1 MQRES
6 TSKPG
11 KAKPGVG
18 SPSSSN
24 KMTLESASVW
34 GTPAKRSEPAAAA
47 PAPTWSRYVDSRLK
61 QFCTR

>member
-11 KAKPGVG
+11 KVQPGNT
-18 SPSSSN
+18 SSTN

-34 GTPAKRSEPAAAA
+34 GTPTKRPEPTAT

>member
-1 MQRES
+1 MPRES
-6 TSKPG
+6 TSKLG
-11 KAKPGVG
+11 KVQAGATS
-18 SPSSSN
+18 SPN

-34 GTPAKRSEPAAAA
+34 GTPTKRPEPTAVA

>member
-1 MQRES
+1 MPRES

-11 KAKPGVG
+11 KAQPGAA
-18 SPSSSN
+18 SSSTN

-34 GTPAKRSEPAAAA
+34 GTPTKRPEPTA

>member
-1 MQRES
+1 MDRS
-6 TSKPG
+6 SASKPG
-11 KAKPGVG
+11 KAQPGAA
-18 SPSSSN
+18 SPSSTN

-34 GTPAKRSEPAAAA
+34 GTSTKRLDPTAA

>member
-11 KAKPGVG
+11 KAQPAGE
-18 SPSSSN
+18 PSSSN

-34 GTPAKRSEPAAAA
+34 GTPNNKRPEPTAA

>member
-6 TSKPG
+6 TSKPR
-11 KAKPGVG
+11 KAQPEPE
-18 SPSSSN
+18 SPN

-34 GTPAKRSEPAAAA
+34 GTPTKRPEPTA

>member
-11 KAKPGVG
+11 KAQPAGG
-18 SPSSSN
+18 ASSN

-34 GTPAKRSEPAAAA
+34 GTPTNKRSEPTAA

>member
-11 KAKPGVG
+11 KAQPGAA
-18 SPSSSN
+18 SSSS

-34 GTPAKRSEPAAAA
+34 GTPTKRPQPTAA

>member
-11 KAKPGVG
+11 TAKAKET
-18 SPSSSN
+18 SSSTN

-34 GTPAKRSEPAAAA
+34 GTPAKRTDPSTAA

>member
-6 TSKPG
+6 TSKSAKAPPG
-11 KAKPGVG
+11 AT
-18 SPSSSN
+18 SSN

-34 GTPAKRSEPAAAA
+34 GTSTKHAQRSDT

>member
-11 KAKPGVG
+11 KAEPGAA
-18 SPSSSN
+18 SSSN

-34 GTPAKRSEPAAAA
+34 GTPTKRPQPTAA